1 MTVSICVHIFTKN
14 YSQSTEKKSFHSK
27 TFSSERSFYIDYET
41 NTFVK
46 DGKPFRYVAGSI
58 HMYRVPK
65 ELWYDRLS
73 KMWAA
78 GLNAIET

>member
-1 MTVSICVHIFTKN
+1 MRFIFVYFIFLKINCQSFSIDFGN
-14 YSQSTEKKSFHSK
+14 
-27 TFSSERSFYIDYET
+27 

-58 HMYRVPK
+58 HSYRVPRA
-65 ELWYDRLS
+65 LWQDRLD

-78 GLNAIET
+78 GLNAVQMYVTI